1 MLNRGPT
8 MQDKKSTYKA
18 FTSDLLA
25 AQDVEIH
32 WCTCTAHSWTV
43 WGWVV
48 CQPSLLKNGVLPS
61 ARLHLGSS
69 LLSTEG
75 FIGRYLQHHY
85 SGGLLHNIGYMT
97 IANIQLEFSYS
108 QDIPPFWGA
117 RENQFTVILPPLE
130 GEELR
135 NKSPK
140 ICSCSRCTTSLFC
153 KYQWIMIPLQTCM
166 TSGEADWELQAKKVD
181 RSVPLNWMQDLWL
194 ISVNTENH
202 SWILFESLNRTDSC
216 LSFYICSLQSCF
228 KYHNWFKINNIYIC
242 CSKNLRVSY
251 MLTGKYY
258 QCDIF
263 TSHGNPLMWI
273 YPLLGLQGQNKSIIH
288 VFKNS

>member
-1 MLNRGPT
+1 M
-8 MQDKKSTYKA
+8 A
-18 FTSDLLA
+18 CCITSDTWQLPISSWSSPIHKIFHLSGEQGKINLL
-25 AQDVEIH
+25 
-32 WCTCTAHSWTV
+32 SFF
-43 WGWVV
+43 
-48 CQPSLLKNGVLPS
+48 
-61 ARLHLGSS
+61 LHLKEKNLEINPLRYVPAAGVP
-69 LLSTEG
+69 LLFFAE
-75 FIGRYLQHHY
+75 
-85 SGGLLHNIGYMT
+85 
-97 IANIQLEFSYS
+97 
-108 QDIPPFWGA
+108 
-117 RENQFTVILPPLE
+117 
-130 GEELR
+130 
-135 NKSPK
+135 
-140 ICSCSRCTTSLFC
+140 
-153 KYQWIMIPLQTCM
+153 YQWIMIPLQTCM